1 MKSSL
6 TRINMESLNKADM
19 EFILPKEDKTAACN
33 SAGICQNETTIQS
46 LDTKTK
52 LQGGGVWGL
61 DFKPTKDTKNRAN
74 REGIWCC
81 FLLFQ
86 KEIQPLDRY
95 CEEKRKYYLYYH
107 WENWETVRLHPQDKV
122 ITIRIKC
129 ISTRRVSFGIYLQY
143 IIMFTNINAE

>member
-1 MKSSL
+1 
-6 TRINMESLNKADM
+6 MESLNKADM

-86 KEIQPLDRY
+86 KEIQPLDCY
-95 CEEKRKYYLYYH
+95 CDEKRKYYLYYH
-107 WENWETVRLHPQDKV
+107 QGKLRNGEAASTGQGDNNTNKMYINQKSFFWHIP
-122 ITIRIKC
+122 TIYHN
-129 ISTRRVSFGIYLQY
+129 VYQY
-143 IIMFTNINAE
+143 